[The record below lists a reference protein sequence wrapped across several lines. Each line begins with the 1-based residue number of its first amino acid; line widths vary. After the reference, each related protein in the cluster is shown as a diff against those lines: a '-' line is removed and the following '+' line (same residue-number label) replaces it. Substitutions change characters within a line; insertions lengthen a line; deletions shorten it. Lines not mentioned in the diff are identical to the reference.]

1 MKGKLTLYL
10 ILKNSLIV
18 QIDKVRNYY
27 PTSLSF
33 ISSLSFSKNH
43 EKAAAAVM
51 AARECDGGGSL
62 AVAAV
67 AATAATAA
75 ATAV

>member
-18 QIDKVRNYY
+18 QVDKGRNYY

-33 ISSLSFSKNH
+33 ISLLSFSKNH
-43 EKAAAAVM
+43 EKYFLGPHFFTRSAP
-51 AARECDGGGSL
+51 
-62 AVAAV
+62 
-67 AATAATAA
+67 
-75 ATAV
+75 

>member
-18 QIDKVRNYY
+18 QVDKGRNYY

-43 EKAAAAVM
+43 KKVLP
-51 AARECDGGGSL
+51 GTSL
-62 AVAAV
+62 LHQKRSV
-67 AATAATAA
+67 TSQIK
-75 ATAV
+75 